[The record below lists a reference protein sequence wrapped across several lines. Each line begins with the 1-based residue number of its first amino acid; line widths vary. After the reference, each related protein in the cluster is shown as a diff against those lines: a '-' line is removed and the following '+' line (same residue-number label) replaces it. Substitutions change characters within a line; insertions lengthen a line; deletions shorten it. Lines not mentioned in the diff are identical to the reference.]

1 MVAIVIGGSGA
12 TGREVVRQL
21 VVDPRFSKVRL
32 LLRRPYFEY
41 HDKLEEIIVDFDKL
55 FSFQDRIRGDIA
67 FSCLGTTLKDA
78 GSKEAQWHI
87 DYDYP
92 FHFAK
97 MSFENGVTH
106 FVLLSAAGVNAKSRI
121 FYNRMKGSLEDAI
134 KNIGFQQLTILRPG
148 FIERPHSDRLGEK
161 IGLKIITTLNKVGI
175 CKQYAPIKTKLLAK
189 AMLESVFTYKKA
201 RQVLELKDIKAVIK

>member
-12 TGREVVRQL
+12 TGRELVQQL
-21 VVDPRFSKVRL
+21 LADTRFSKVRV

-55 FSFQDRIRGDIA
+55 SFFQDHVKGDVA

-92 FHFAK
+92 LHFAK
-97 MSFENGVTH
+97 MAFENGVTH
-106 FVLLSAAGVNAKSRI
+106 FSLLSAAGVKANSRI

-134 KNIGFQQLTILRPG
+134 KDIGFQQLIILRPG
-148 FIERPHSDRLGEK
+148 FIERPYSDRLGEK
-161 IGLKIITTLNKVGI
+161 IGLKVITALNKLGI
-175 CKQYAPIKTKLLAK
+175 FKQYAPIKTKQLAL
-189 AMLESVFTYKKA
+189 AMLESIFKYKTPV
-201 RQVLELKDIKAVIK
+201 QVLELKDIKAISK